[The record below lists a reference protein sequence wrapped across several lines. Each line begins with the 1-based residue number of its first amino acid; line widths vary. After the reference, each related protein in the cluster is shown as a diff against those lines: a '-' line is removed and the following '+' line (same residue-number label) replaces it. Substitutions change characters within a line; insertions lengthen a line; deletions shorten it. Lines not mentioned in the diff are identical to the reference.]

1 MTVIQSEEQQLR
13 AALALAKG
21 STTKAGELLGV
32 TRMTV
37 WRRMK
42 KYGIELQRVPV
53 KAA

>member
-1 MTVIQSEEQQLR
+1 MNDEEQQLR
-13 AALALAKG
+13 AALALAKN
-21 STTKAGELLGV
+21 SPAKAGELLGV

-42 KYGIELQRVPV
+42 KYGIEIERAI